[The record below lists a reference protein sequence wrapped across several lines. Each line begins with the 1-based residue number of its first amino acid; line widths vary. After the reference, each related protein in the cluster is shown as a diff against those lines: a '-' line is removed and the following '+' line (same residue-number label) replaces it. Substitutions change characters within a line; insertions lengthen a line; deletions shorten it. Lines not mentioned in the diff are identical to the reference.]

1 VRHGSLEVKTTEH
14 HTFPAQLAHVAE
26 SLHALTERQS
36 TFKGVGVEAAVP
48 FVAGFGASG
57 TADDHD
63 GQGFGG
69 KVEVGVDDQV
79 EEVGELE
86 GWLVRRLRCWIWVG
100 FWLLTIFWRS
110 SVGRVEKVVGD
121 MLEFFWLGVGD
132 DSGTWRAMSE
142 LAG

>member
-1 VRHGSLEVKTTEH
+1 
-14 HTFPAQLAHVAE
+14 
-26 SLHALTERQS
+26 
-36 TFKGVGVEAAVP
+36 
-48 FVAGFGASG
+48 
-57 TADDHD
+57 
-63 GQGFGG
+63 
-69 KVEVGVDDQV
+69 VEVGVDDQV

-86 GWLVRRLRCWIWVG
+86 GWLVRRLRCWVWVG